1 MEQQQVVPCWC
12 WSTGMLGHEHHHDF
26 PPKEGGTPFGIVFF
40 WGNAN
45 GDLTLTWGVGMFLFK
60 STVTV
65 GTSPMSCYLTINS
78 SSWNFLPPLI
88 FILIKKLLLGRI
100 FVGEF
105 LNKEP
110 RFGWSQGPSTAT
122 IVFSLRIRSHN
133 HKVRSL
139 GPIVFCSIMPCLFR
153 LATLQRIDTTSK
165 VLYWDKPTQLI
176 N

>member
-26 PPKEGGTPFGIVFF
+26 PPKEGGAPFGIVFF

-88 FILIKKLLLGRI
+88 FILIKKLIGKNLCWGI
-100 FVGEF
+100 FEQRTSFWVITRPINGYNCLQSQNPKPQPQGSEPGAHCF
-105 LNKEP
+105 L
-110 RFGWSQGPSTAT
+110 FHYAMF
-122 IVFSLRIRSHN
+122 I
-133 HKVRSL
+133 
-139 GPIVFCSIMPCLFR
+139 
-153 LATLQRIDTTSK
+153 
-165 VLYWDKPTQLI
+165 
-176 N
+176 